1 MNKIHLVILANIL
14 LTGCIEPTL
23 YPYEGTQTIKGE
35 GGFVY
40 FRELIDSETLADKE
54 YKYDMVSVY
63 ISGLPVDKDCE
74 LIGLVVSDNMQELI
88 DLTLELEGNVLTK
101 SGVSFPITFDKN
113 GGILENSLKPTT
125 EIIKSGDFSLPI
137 YRYNAFECK

>member
-1 MNKIHLVILANIL
+1 MRKIHLVTLANIL

-54 YKYDMVSVY
+54 YKFRDETDIQDFIKYLETSEEAFESYYQFSVDQNKY
-63 ISGLPVDKDCE
+63 GYGLTNKAIDN
-74 LIGLVVSDNMQELI
+74 VVSQCQKFIEQ
-88 DLTLELEGNVLTK
+88 K
-101 SGVSFPITFDKN
+101 
-113 GGILENSLKPTT
+113 ENHYLVD
-125 EIIKSGDFSLPI
+125 I
-137 YRYNAFECK
+137 